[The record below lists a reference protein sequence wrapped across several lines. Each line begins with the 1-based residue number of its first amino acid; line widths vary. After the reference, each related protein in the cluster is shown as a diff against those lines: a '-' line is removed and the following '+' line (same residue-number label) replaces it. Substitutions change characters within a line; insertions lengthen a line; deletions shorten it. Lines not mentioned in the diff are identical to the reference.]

1 MAGSTEIKSGSI
13 ATIEVKVAGS
23 SIPSDYE
30 IISIEVFQG
39 INRIPSATIVLKDG
53 DASTGDFKVSSSDTF
68 LPGKDIVI
76 EAGYDST
83 NKQIFKGMITKQS
96 LRVNEFEGS
105 NLFVECRDAAI
116 KMTVGRKSAS
126 FSKKKDSDIITSII
140 GNYSGLSSD
149 VTATDTEWPEQI
161 QYYCSDWDFMLSRAE
176 TNGLIVNAINGKV
189 SVVKADAD
197 TSSVLTLAYGD
208 NILSFDADLDSVSQ
222 IASAK
227 ASSWDY
233 KTQKVINATSNTSK
247 TGPGNL
253 SSKKLSDVV
262 GLSDFLLQ
270 TPAALTSDELTTWTK
285 SQIDKSAYAKIIGT
299 LKCQGTAL
307 LLPAKYF
314 TLKGMGA
321 RFNGDHIIG
330 TVRHEIANGNWTTEV
345 GMGLSADWFIE
356 EEDVIAPSAAA
367 LLPAAKGLFQGT
379 VKKINDDPDSQYRV
393 QIDIPIF
400 DASGEGVWARLSTF
414 YASSSAGAFFI
425 PEVGDEVIVSF
436 LNEDPRFPIIL
447 GSLYSSSNN
456 KPFQDLTPDEK
467 NSKKA
472 IATKSGVF
480 IEFNDEDKV
489 LTLST
494 PGKNKV
500 TFDDKNKNIVLEDQ
514 NSNKVTL
521 SDSGISLKSP
531 KNISIE
537 SDQKVSIKGN
547 QGVSIEASG
556 GDTEL
561 KGMNVKATA
570 QTQLSLEGSATASMK
585 GGAELKLNAAMIMIN

>member
-13 ATIEVKVAGS
+13 ATFEVKVAGS

-30 IISIEVFQG
+30 IISMEVFQG
-39 INRIPSATIVLKDG
+39 INRIPSATIVVKDG
-53 DASTGDFKVSSSDTF
+53 NASTGDFKVSSSDTF

-83 NKQIFKGMITKQS
+83 NKQIFKGIITKQS
-96 LRVNEFEGS
+96 LRVDHFEGS
-105 NLFVECRDAAI
+105 ILQLECRDAAI
-116 KMTVGRKSAS
+116 KMTVGRKSATY
-126 FSKKKDSDIITSII
+126 SKKKDSDIITSII

-149 VTATDTEWPEQI
+149 VTATNTQWPEQV

-197 TSSVLTLAYGD
+197 TSSVLTLTYGD

-227 ASSWDY
+227 ASSWDF

-247 TGPGNL
+247 AGPGNL
-253 SSKKLSDVV
+253 SSKKLSEVV

-285 SQIDKSAYAKIIGT
+285 SQIDKRAYAKIIGT
-299 LKCQGTAL
+299 LQCQGTAV
-307 LLPAKYF
+307 LLPAKYL

-330 TVRHEIANGNWTTEV
+330 TVRHEIANGNWLTEV
-345 GMGLSADWFIE
+345 GMGLSADWFVE
-356 EEDVIAPSAAA
+356 EADVIAPSAAA

-400 DASGEGVWARLSTF
+400 DASGEGVWARLSSF

-467 NSKKA
+467 NSKKV

-547 QGVSIEASG
+547 QGVSVEASG